1 MIFAD
6 GTWGCQNWGYNED
19 GNGSVHI
26 TGDGV
31 YSMSLAG
38 AGSGIDI
45 WAIDFLGLSNA
56 VGAENVKVRISCVRV
71 E

>member
-1 MIFAD
+1 MIFSD
-6 GTWGCQNWGYNED
+6 GGWVATNWGYNED

-26 TGDGV
+26 TGDGI
-31 YSMSLAG
+31 YTMSLSG
-38 AGSGIDI
+38 AGSGIAI
-45 WAIDFLGLSNA
+45 FAIDFLGLSNA